1 MRLYQ
6 EVMSRFSTTTNSPW
20 AGDASLLIYQIKCLG
35 NQQKEET
42 LGRGSSSEL
51 CLKRRIREELEKQTQ
66 RGR

>member
-1 MRLYQ
+1 MRHYQ
-6 EVMSRFSTTTNSPW
+6 KVMSRFSTSTNSPW
-20 AGDASLLIYQIKCLG
+20 AGDASLLIYKINCLG

-51 CLKRRIREELEKQTQ
+51 CLKRRIREELEKQAR